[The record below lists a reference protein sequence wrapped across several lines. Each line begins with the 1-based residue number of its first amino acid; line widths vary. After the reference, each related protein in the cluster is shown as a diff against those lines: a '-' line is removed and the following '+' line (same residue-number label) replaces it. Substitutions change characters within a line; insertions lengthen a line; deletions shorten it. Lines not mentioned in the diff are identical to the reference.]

1 MSKTNAKL
9 DKITALLSPEEKARY
24 AVSAVTDGLEAA
36 MAGKGTAGP
45 AISEVE
51 QIVSTIYP
59 GSRQTFA
66 NEAYRLLGDF
76 WIGRYLGERQ
86 NVLTWKIRCFDQ
98 AIRIQRLI
106 SGLAAEGVIPAGY
119 EVPGDDFAPRLRK
132 LITDLRDLRE
142 DALWS
147 DIDATPPPLDEDIER
162 MIADLD
168 DPTA

>member
-9 DKITALLSPEEKARY
+9 DKLTALLSPEEKARY
-24 AVSAVTDGLEAA
+24 AVSAITDGLTATLNGE
-36 MAGKGTAGP
+36 GTAGP
-45 AISEVE
+45 ATSELE

-66 NEAYRLLGDF
+66 NEAYRLLCDF
-76 WIGRYLGERQ
+76 GLRLYLGERQ
-86 NVLTWKIRCFDQ
+86 NTLTWKIRCFDQ

-106 SGLAAEGVIPAGY
+106 SGLAAEGVIPEGY
-119 EVPGDDFAPRLRK
+119 EIPGDDFAPRLRK
-132 LITDLRDLRE
+132 MITDLRDLRE

>member
-9 DKITALLSPEEKARY
+9 DKMTALLSPEEKARY
-24 AVSAVTDGLEAA
+24 AVSAITDGLEAA
-36 MAGKGTAGP
+36 MTGKGTAAP
-45 AISEVE
+45 ALSELE

-59 GSRQTFA
+59 GSRQAFA
-66 NEAYRLLGDF
+66 NEAYRLLCDF
-76 WIGRYLGERQ
+76 GLGMYLGEMQ
-86 NVLTWKIRCFDQ
+86 NALTWKIRCFDQ

-106 SGLAAEGVIPAGY
+106 SGLFAEGMVPEGY
-119 EVPGDDFAPRLRK
+119 EIPGDDFAPRLRK

-162 MIADLD
+162 MIADLAE
-168 DPTA
+168 PTA

>member
-1 MSKTNAKL
+1 MSSMNTKL
-9 DKITALLSPEEKARY
+9 EKITALLSPEEKARY

-36 MAGKGTAGP
+36 MNGERTVGP
-45 AISEVE
+45 ALSELE

-66 NEAYRLLGDF
+66 NEAYRLLCDF

-86 NVLTWKIRCFDQ
+86 KVLAWEIRCFDQ

-106 SGLAAEGVIPAGY
+106 SGMVAEGMIPEGY
-119 EVPGDDFAPRLRK
+119 EIPGDDFAPRLQK

-147 DIDATPPPLDEDIER
+147 DIGATPPPLDEDIER

-168 DPTA
+168 GTT